1 MAVKVGMIDD
11 ETTLRLTLQMF
22 LEDEGYDVRAAATL
36 EEGWHML
43 DEFSPHVLLLDIR
56 LPDGNGLDSL
66 HEFRERY
73 PEMAVMMLTAYG
85 DAKTAVRSIKE
96 GAFDYLTKPFELE
109 ELKITLQKWIKQH
122 HLEKEVERYREE
134 ERRTKLVQMIGES
147 KQMHELKD
155 KISLISESNDTTV
168 LVRGE
173 TGTGKELVARS
184 IHQQSKRHE
193 GPFVAVNCASIPGD
207 LIEIE
212 LFGREKN
219 SVREQANPKV
229 GLMEWADGGTLFLDE
244 IGDLSLDIQVKL
256 LRFLEDKKIKRI
268 GSVHD
273 IEIDV
278 RVIAATNRS
287 LEEMIQEKT
296 FRSDLYYRLN
306 VVPVKLTPLRERG
319 DDIVMLTEHFL
330 HEFCQQMR
338 KEKPALRADAKK
350 RLVSYDWPGNVREL
364 KNTIERIAILH
375 QEKELAAYHFDFLN
389 PVEGHVEGAKS
400 VDDVVF
406 DDQFSLEDHIDA
418 IEKKY
423 IEKAIQDAKW
433 NITQASKL
441 LGMSRYALQRRID
454 KYDIT

>member
-1 MAVKVGMIDD
+1 MAVKVGIIDD

-22 LEDEGYDVRAAATL
+22 LEDEGYDARAAATL
-36 EEGWHML
+36 KEGWKMV
-43 DEFSPHVLLLDIR
+43 DEFSPQVLLLDIR
-56 LPDGNGLDSL
+56 LPDGNGLESL

-85 DAKTAVRSIKE
+85 DAKTAVRAIKE

-109 ELKITLQKWIKQH
+109 ELKITLEKWIKQH

-134 ERRTKLVQMIGES
+134 ERRTKLVRMIGES
-147 KQMHELKD
+147 AQMHELKD
-155 KISLISESNDTTV
+155 KISLIAESNDTTV

-184 IHQQSKRHE
+184 IHQQSRRHD
-193 GPFVAVNCASIPGD
+193 GPFVAVNCASIPAD

-219 SVREQANPKV
+219 SVTNHSEPKV

-244 IGDLSLDIQVKL
+244 IGDLSLDIQVKI
-256 LRFLEDKKIKRI
+256 LRFLEDKKIKRL

-287 LEEMIQEKT
+287 LEEMIQEKE

-306 VVPVKLTPLRERG
+306 VVPVKLPPLRERG
-319 DDIVMLTEHFL
+319 NDIVMLTEHFL
-330 HEFCQQMR
+330 NEFCQQMR
-338 KEKPALRADAKK
+338 KETPALRADAKK
-350 RLVSYDWPGNVREL
+350 RLLSYGWPGNVREL

-375 QEKELAAYHFDFLN
+375 QESELAAFHFDFLN
-389 PVEGHVEGAKS
+389 PIEGQVEDAKS
-400 VDDVVF
+400 IDDVVF
-406 DDQFSLEDHIDA
+406 DDQFSLEDHIEA
-418 IEKKY
+418 VEKKY
-423 IEKAIQDAKW
+423 IEKAIQESKW
-433 NITQASKL
+433 NITQAGKL
-441 LGMSRYALQRRID
+441 LGISRYALQRRID
-454 KYDIT
+454 KYKIT

>member
-1 MAVKVGMIDD
+1 MAVKVGIIDD

-43 DEFSPHVLLLDIR
+43 EEFSPHVLLLDIR

-109 ELKITLQKWIKQH
+109 ELKIILQKWIKQH

-155 KISLISESNDTTV
+155 KISLISESNNTTV

-184 IHQQSKRHE
+184 IHQQSKRHD
-193 GPFVAVNCASIPGD
+193 GPFVAVNCASIPAD
-207 LIEIE
+207 SIEIE

-219 SVREQANPKV
+219 NATEQANPKV

-256 LRFLEDKKIKRI
+256 LRFLEDKKIKRL

-287 LEEMIQEKT
+287 LEEMIQEKK

-319 DDIVMLTEHFL
+319 DDIIMLTEHFL
-330 HEFCQQMR
+330 YEFCQQMR
-338 KEKPALRADAKK
+338 KETPSLRADAKK
-350 RLVSYDWPGNVREL
+350 RLVSYHWPGNVREL

-389 PVEGHVEGAKS
+389 PVEGNVEGAKS

-406 DDQFSLEDHIDA
+406 DEQFSLEDHIEA

-423 IEKAIQDAKW
+423 IEKAIQEAKW

-454 KYDIT
+454 KYEIT

>member
-1 MAVKVGMIDD
+1 MAVKVGIIDD

-22 LEDEGYDVRAAATL
+22 LEDEGYDARAAATL
-36 EEGWHML
+36 KEGWKMV
-43 DEFSPHVLLLDIR
+43 DEFSPQVLLLDIR
-56 LPDGNGLDSL
+56 LPDGNGLESL

-85 DAKTAVRSIKE
+85 DAKTAVRAIKE

-109 ELKITLQKWIKQH
+109 ELKITLEKWIKQH

-134 ERRTKLVQMIGES
+134 ERRTKLVRMIGES
-147 KQMHELKD
+147 AQMHELKD
-155 KISLISESNDTTV
+155 KISLIAESNDTTV

-184 IHQQSKRHE
+184 IHQQSRRHD
-193 GPFVAVNCASIPGD
+193 GPFVAVNCASIPAD

-219 SVREQANPKV
+219 SVTNQSEPKV

-244 IGDLSLDIQVKL
+244 VGDLSLDIQVKL
-256 LRFLEDKKIKRI
+256 LRFLEDKKIKRL

-273 IEIDV
+273 IEMDV

-287 LEEMIQEKT
+287 LEEMIQEKE

-306 VVPVKLTPLRERG
+306 VVPVKLPPLRERG
-319 DDIVMLTEHFL
+319 NDIVMLTEHFL
-330 HEFCQQMR
+330 DEFCQQMR
-338 KEKPALRADAKK
+338 KETPALRADAKK
-350 RLVSYDWPGNVREL
+350 RLLSYGWPGNVREL

-375 QEKELAAYHFDFLN
+375 QESELAAFHFDFLN
-389 PVEGHVEGAKS
+389 PVEGLEEGTKS
-400 VDDVVF
+400 IEEVVF
-406 DDQFSLEDHIDA
+406 DDHFSLEDHIEA
-418 IEKKY
+418 VEKKY
-423 IEKAIQDAKW
+423 IEKAIQESKW
-433 NITQASKL
+433 NITQAGKL
-441 LGMSRYALQRRID
+441 LGISRYALQRRID

>member
-1 MAVKVGMIDD
+1 
-11 ETTLRLTLQMF
+11 
-22 LEDEGYDVRAAATL
+22 
-36 EEGWHML
+36 
-43 DEFSPHVLLLDIR
+43 
-56 LPDGNGLDSL
+56 
-66 HEFRERY
+66 
-73 PEMAVMMLTAYG
+73 
-85 DAKTAVRSIKE
+85 
-96 GAFDYLTKPFELE
+96 
-109 ELKITLQKWIKQH
+109 
-122 HLEKEVERYREE
+122 
-134 ERRTKLVQMIGES
+134 MIGES

-193 GPFVAVNCASIPGD
+193 GPFVAVNCASIPAD

-219 SVREQANPKV
+219 SVTEQVNPKV

-273 IEIDV
+273 IDIDV

-330 HEFCQQMR
+330 YEFCQQMR
-338 KEKPALRADAKK
+338 KEKPVLRGDAKK

-389 PVEGHVEGAKS
+389 PVEGYVEGSKS

-406 DDQFSLEDHIDA
+406 DDRFSLEDHIEA

-423 IEKAIQDAKW
+423 IEKAIQDARW

-441 LGMSRYALQRRID
+441 LGISRYALQRRID

>member
-1 MAVKVGMIDD
+1 MAVRVGIVDD

-22 LEDEGYDVRAAATL
+22 LEDEGYDVRTGATL
-36 EEGWHML
+36 EEGWKL
-43 DEFSPHVLLLDIR
+43 VDEFSPQVLLLDIR

-66 HEFRERY
+66 HELKERY
-73 PEMAVMMLTAYG
+73 PEMAVMMLTAFG
-85 DAKTAVRSIKE
+85 DAKTAVRAIKE

-109 ELKITLQKWIKQH
+109 ELKITLEKWIKQH

-147 KQMHELKD
+147 VQMNELKA
-155 KISLISESNDTTV
+155 KISLIAESNDTTV

-184 IHQQSKRHE
+184 VHQQSKRAD
-193 GPFVAVNCASIPGD
+193 GPFVAVNCASIPSD

-219 SVREQANPKV
+219 GVTDHSDPKV

-273 IEIDV
+273 IEMDV

-287 LEEMIQEKT
+287 LEEMIEKKE

-306 VVPVKLTPLRERG
+306 VVPIRLSPLRER
-319 DDIVMLTEHFL
+319 DRDIVMLTEHFL
-330 HEFCQQMR
+330 DEFCQQMR
-338 KEKPALRADAKK
+338 KETPILRADAKK
-350 RLVSYDWPGNVREL
+350 RLLNYGWPGNVREL

-375 QEKELAAYHFDFLN
+375 QESELAAHHFDFLN
-389 PVEGHVEGAKS
+389 PVEGNVEGSKS
-400 VDDVVF
+400 IDDVVF
-406 DDQFSLEDHIDA
+406 DESFSLEDHIES

-423 IEKAIQDAKW
+423 IEKAIQESKW
-433 NITQASKL
+433 NITQAGKL
-441 LGMSRYALQRRID
+441 LGISRYALQRRIE
-454 KYDIT
+454 KYNIT

>member
-1 MAVKVGMIDD
+1 MAVKVGIIDD

-43 DEFSPHVLLLDIR
+43 EEFSPHVLLLDIR

-66 HEFRERY
+66 HEFRDRY

-109 ELKITLQKWIKQH
+109 ELKIILQKWIKQH

-155 KISLISESNDTTV
+155 KISLISESNNTTV

-193 GPFVAVNCASIPGD
+193 GPFVAVNCASIPAD
-207 LIEIE
+207 SIEIE

-219 SVREQANPKV
+219 NATEQANPKV

-256 LRFLEDKKIKRI
+256 LRFLEDKKIKRL

-287 LEEMIQEKT
+287 LEEMIQEKK

-319 DDIVMLTEHFL
+319 DDIIMLTEHFL
-330 HEFCQQMR
+330 YEFCQQMR
-338 KEKPALRADAKK
+338 KETPSLRADAKK
-350 RLVSYDWPGNVREL
+350 RLVSYHWPGNVREL

-389 PVEGHVEGAKS
+389 PVEGNVEGAKS

-406 DDQFSLEDHIDA
+406 DEQFSLEDHIEA

-423 IEKAIQDAKW
+423 IEKAIQEAKW

-454 KYDIT
+454 KYEIT

>member
-1 MAVKVGMIDD
+1 MAVKVSIIDD

-22 LEDEGYDVRAAATL
+22 LEDEGYDVRAASSL
-36 EEGWHML
+36 EEGWRML

-66 HEFRERY
+66 HEFREHY

-147 KQMHELKD
+147 KQMHELKG

-193 GPFVAVNCASIPGD
+193 GPFVAVNCASIPAD
-207 LIEIE
+207 SIEIE

-219 SVREQANPKV
+219 SVTEQANPKV

-256 LRFLEDKKIKRI
+256 LRFLEDKKIKRL

-319 DDIVMLTEHFL
+319 DDIIMLTEHFL

-338 KEKPALRADAKK
+338 KEKPSLRADAKK

-389 PVEGHVEGAKS
+389 PVEGNVEGAKPI
-400 VDDVVF
+400 DDVVF
-406 DDQFSLEDHIDA
+406 DEQFSLEDHIEA

-423 IEKAIQDAKW
+423 IEKAIQESKW

-454 KYDIT
+454 KYEIT

>member
-1 MAVKVGMIDD
+1 MAVKVGIIDD

-22 LEDEGYDVRAAATL
+22 LEDEGYEVRVASTL
-36 EEGWHML
+36 EEGWTL
-43 DEFSPHVLLLDIR
+43 VDEFSPQVLLLDIR
-56 LPDGNGLDSL
+56 LPDGNGLDTL
-66 HEFRERY
+66 HKWKDHY

-85 DAKTAVRSIKE
+85 DAKTAVRAIKE

-109 ELKITLQKWIKQH
+109 ELKITLEKWMKQH

-134 ERRTKLVQMIGES
+134 ERRTKLVRMIGES
-147 KQMHELKD
+147 EQMNELKD
-155 KISLISESNDTTV
+155 KISLIAESNDTTV

-184 IHQQSKRHE
+184 IHQQSHRHE
-193 GPFVAVNCASIPGD
+193 GPFVAVNCASIPSD
-207 LIEIE
+207 LIEME

-219 SVREQANPKV
+219 SAPNQSQPKI

-273 IEIDV
+273 IEMDV

-287 LEEMIQEKT
+287 LEKMIQEKE

-306 VVPVKLTPLRERG
+306 VVPVKLPPLREREN
-319 DDIVMLTEHFL
+319 DIVMLTDYFL
-330 HEFCQQMR
+330 NEFCQQMR
-338 KEKPALRADAKK
+338 KETPMLRADAKK
-350 RLVSYDWPGNVREL
+350 RLLNYDWPGNVREL

-375 QEKELAAYHFDFLN
+375 REDELAAHHFDFLN
-389 PVEGHVEGAKS
+389 PVEGQVEGSKS
-400 VDDVVF
+400 IEEVVF
-406 DDQFSLEDHIDA
+406 DRDFSLEDHIES

-441 LGMSRYALQRRID
+441 LGISRYALQRRID

>member
-1 MAVKVGMIDD
+1 MAVKVGIIDD

-36 EEGWHML
+36 EEGWRML

-193 GPFVAVNCASIPGD
+193 GPFVAVNCASIPAD

-219 SVREQANPKV
+219 SVTEQVNPKV

-256 LRFLEDKKIKRI
+256 LRFLEDKKIKRL

-389 PVEGHVEGAKS
+389 PVEGYVEGSKS

-406 DDQFSLEDHIDA
+406 DDRFSLEDHIEA

-423 IEKAIQDAKW
+423 IEKAIQDARW

>member
-1 MAVKVGMIDD
+1 MAVKVGIIDD

-36 EEGWHML
+36 EEGWKMI
-43 DEFSPHVLLLDIR
+43 DEFSPQVLLLDIR

-66 HEFRERY
+66 HEFRERL

-85 DAKTAVRSIKE
+85 DAKTAVRAIKE

-109 ELKITLQKWIKQH
+109 ELKITLEKWIKQH

-134 ERRTKLVQMIGES
+134 ERRTKLVRMIGES
-147 KQMHELKD
+147 AQMHELKD
-155 KISLISESNDTTV
+155 KISLIAESNDTTV

-184 IHQQSKRHE
+184 IHQQSKRHD
-193 GPFVAVNCASIPGD
+193 GPFVAVNCASMPAD

-219 SVREQANPKV
+219 SVADHSQPKV
-229 GLMEWADGGTLFLDE
+229 GLIEWADGGTLFLDE

-256 LRFLEDKKIKRI
+256 LRFLEDKKIKRL

-273 IEIDV
+273 IEMDV

-287 LEEMIQEKT
+287 LEEMIQEKE

-306 VVPVKLTPLRERG
+306 VVPVKLPPLRERG
-319 DDIVMLTEHFL
+319 NDIVMLTEHFL
-330 HEFCQQMR
+330 GEFCQQMR
-338 KEKPALRADAKK
+338 KETPGLRADAKK
-350 RLVSYDWPGNVREL
+350 RLVSYGWPGNVREL

-375 QEKELAAYHFDFLN
+375 QESELAAFHFDFLN
-389 PVEGHVEGAKS
+389 PVEGHVEGPKS
-400 VDDVVF
+400 IDDVVF
-406 DDQFSLEDHIDA
+406 DDQFSLEDHIEG

-423 IEKAIQDAKW
+423 IEKAIQESKW
-433 NITQASKL
+433 NITQAGKL
-441 LGMSRYALQRRID
+441 LGISRYALQRRID

>member
-1 MAVKVGMIDD
+1 MAVKVSIIDD

-66 HEFRERY
+66 HEFKERY

-109 ELKITLQKWIKQH
+109 ELKIILQKWIKQH

-155 KISLISESNDTTV
+155 KISLISESNNTTV

-193 GPFVAVNCASIPGD
+193 GPFVAVNCASIPAD
-207 LIEIE
+207 SIEIE

-219 SVREQANPKV
+219 NATEQANPKV

-256 LRFLEDKKIKRI
+256 LRFLEDKKIKRL

-319 DDIVMLTEHFL
+319 DDIIMLTEHFL
-330 HEFCQQMR
+330 YEFCQQMR

-389 PVEGHVEGAKS
+389 PVEGHVEGSKS

-406 DDQFSLEDHIDA
+406 DDQFSLEDHIEA

-423 IEKAIQDAKW
+423 IEKAIQEAKW

-454 KYDIT
+454 KYEIT

>member
-1 MAVKVGMIDD
+1 MAVKVGIIDD

-43 DEFSPHVLLLDIR
+43 EEFSPHVLLLDIR

-66 HEFRERY
+66 HEFRDRY

-109 ELKITLQKWIKQH
+109 ELKIILQKWIKQH

-147 KQMHELKD
+147 KQMHELKE
-155 KISLISESNDTTV
+155 KISLISESNNTTV

-193 GPFVAVNCASIPGD
+193 GPFVAVNCASIPAD
-207 LIEIE
+207 SIEIE

-219 SVREQANPKV
+219 NATEQANPKV

-256 LRFLEDKKIKRI
+256 LRFLEDKKIKRL

-287 LEEMIQEKT
+287 LEEMIQEKK

-319 DDIVMLTEHFL
+319 DDIIMLTEHFL
-330 HEFCQQMR
+330 YEFCQQMR
-338 KEKPALRADAKK
+338 KETPSLRADAKK
-350 RLVSYDWPGNVREL
+350 RLVSYHWPGNVREL

-389 PVEGHVEGAKS
+389 PVEGNVEGAKS

-406 DDQFSLEDHIDA
+406 DEQFSLEDHIEA

-423 IEKAIQDAKW
+423 IEKAIQEAKW

-454 KYDIT
+454 KYEIT

>member
-1 MAVKVGMIDD
+1 MAVKVGIIDD

-22 LEDEGYDVRAAATL
+22 LEDEGYDVRAAASL

-193 GPFVAVNCASIPGD
+193 GPFVAVNCASIPAD

-219 SVREQANPKV
+219 SVREQVNPKV

-256 LRFLEDKKIKRI
+256 LRFLEDKKIKRL

-389 PVEGHVEGAKS
+389 PVEGHVEGSKS
-400 VDDVVF
+400 VDDVIF
-406 DDQFSLEDHIDA
+406 DDRFSLEDHIEA

-423 IEKAIQDAKW
+423 IEKAIQDARW